1 MARAGTSI
9 SAAAFTALFLSGCQ
23 LLPREPLAESAA
35 LELPPADQPFVVH
48 SSWSK
53 SLPPPFV
60 PFGHSISVFSDGR
73 VVEVKRNGDVSTTV
87 IREISAV
94 DVDALA
100 EAIRQNSP
108 RMHER
113 AVPRGGGG
121 GAALRIS
128 MLDSG
133 KLMTDSYISRDNRGL
148 LSKRAYAR
156 IAQLVARATV
166 DGEVIPPEPKIE
178 LPSAE
183 EPFAVYTEQSPAGRR
198 PSSRLGET
206 GPGPPEGWPRH
217 CRIDSVYS
225 DGRIKSRRIDGD
237 QSSTIVSR
245 IPISSVKAL
254 AVLIRDNAGWM
265 KEGEID
271 SDDVEHRLVL
281 RELKSGTVTSR
292 QFSLPLKDYV
302 TDYEEAQSKA
312 PYFRVGNLIFRAVEN
327 GEKISCSRGSEGG
340 P

>member
-1 MARAGTSI
+1 M
-9 SAAAFTALFLSGCQ
+9 
-23 LLPREPLAESAA
+23 ESAED
-35 LELPPADQPFVVH
+35 L
-48 SSWSK
+48 
-53 SLPPPFV
+53 
-60 PFGHSISVFSDGR
+60 
-73 VVEVKRNGDVSTTV
+73 
-87 IREISAV
+87 
-94 DVDALA
+94 
-100 EAIRQNSP
+100 
-108 RMHER
+108 
-113 AVPRGGGG
+113 
-121 GAALRIS
+121 
-128 MLDSG
+128 
-133 KLMTDSYISRDNRGL
+133 
-148 LSKRAYAR
+148 
-156 IAQLVARATV
+156 
-166 DGEVIPPEPKIE
+166 
-178 LPSAE
+178 
-183 EPFAVYTEQSPAGRR
+183 FAVSQKRQPAGCRHA
-198 PSSRLGET
+198 SRIGEA
-206 GPGPPEGWPRH
+206 GQGQAEGWPRH